1 MENNHPG
8 WVVIA
13 RDCDD
18 DECSRRFAVYVS
30 DSEKAVWGIAE
41 LVPEQSCL
49 PDRPMTTEE
58 LDDLG
63 LKPGEWKELGPG

>member
-1 MENNHPG
+1 MANDHPG
-8 WVVIA
+8 WIVIV

-18 DECSRRFAVYVS
+18 DEFPRRFAVYVS